1 MRQIISLEKQF
12 MTIPFPAS
20 GSLYYRR
27 DLEASQATIPLPGQ
41 SSLPPFDQVVV
52 GPTAQYE
59 WWYRERALLDVDRGP
74 CMSLFY
80 CETFVHILTWT
91 GNTFLSCFKAPAIR
105 EIEFCKRFGK
115 PRLHVE
121 RYLRELHEFKERS
134 PTTHI
139 HLLSD
144 YLKLAPGLD
153 ISGQDFSRPVLRHPD
168 FSPNN
173 ILLDSS
179 NDIIGIIDWQ
189 HATILPLCLCAGIP
203 NHFQNWGD
211 LLSETLAKPET
222 KLPDNFATLSQDE
235 QETIKETMRR
245 RLVHFYYAA
254 LTLRQITDHF
264 DALRDENAML
274 RAKLFSRATAPW
286 EGDSTSLRYALQQA
300 CRNWPMGISFGNT
313 TAAAT
318 PPCPLTYSEEE
329 MQQCEN
335 EHDHEQDKL
344 QELTE
349 MKDLIGIDSVGWVP
363 DDEHLQAA
371 RAMVETIKAGLLEHS
386 STEIERVAVRDHF
399 PFDDHD
405 EV

>member
-1 MRQIISLEKQF
+1 M
-12 MTIPFPAS
+12 
-20 GSLYYRR
+20 YV
-27 DLEASQATIPLPGQ
+27 PL
-41 SSLPPFDQVVV
+41 
-52 GPTAQYE
+52 
-59 WWYRERALLDVDRGP
+59 
-74 CMSLFY
+74 SLF
-80 CETFVHILTWT
+80 CGLRVARILTWT
-91 GNTFLSCFKAPAIR
+91 RGYISIMFQSPCDTRDRVLHNSLASQASMWSDIYASCMSSKQGHRLLTYTF
-105 EIEFCKRFGK
+105 
-115 PRLHVE
+115 
-121 RYLRELHEFKERS
+121 
-134 PTTHI
+134 
-139 HLLSD
+139 LSD

-254 LTLRQITDHF
+254 LTLRQIPDHF